1 MMAIAATGLRGIRRE
16 EAGRLWAWLACWVL
30 LPNAGFWL
38 MWIVGAPPRLSEI
51 VATGV
56 TGLVVRS
63 QRYSVKFA
71 AFLLVLAYSV
81 LAYIAG
87 MFNLAIGS
95 LLSSI
100 EFMVEMRP
108 ASSIEYLFLGLGLVF
123 TIVAATRLLRSR
135 TDFTELWAVLTAVA
149 VVVAAAGL
157 DYAMSFGTR
166 GAYKRSAPHGALFA
180 SAVAQSGFASHA
192 DGKRN
197 LVLIM
202 VESMGLPNDPAVR
215 ELLVSRW
222 KRPDIAARYALTQG
236 STPYFG
242 STTSGEIRELCARWG
257 DYGDLVERRDDAC
270 LPAKLHAAGYRT
282 SAIHSFDGSFFDRD
296 RWYPNIGFERATF
309 RDPLIAAGAAK
320 CPGVFPG
327 ACDRDVP
334 AILARQLREGGKPQ
348 FVYWLTVNSHL
359 PVPTDAA
366 LDTRRCP
373 RAAFPAVAEFEMI
386 CRQFQLWQQL
396 DDRLA
401 AAITRDD
408 FPATDILIVGDHM
421 PPYFD
426 RRQRTAFDPE
436 RVPWILL
443 RRRS

>member
-1 MMAIAATGLRGIRRE
+1 MMAFAATGLRSAGRE
-16 EAGRLWAWLACWVL
+16 EARRLAAWLACWVL
-30 LPNAGFWL
+30 LPNAGFCL

-51 VATGV
+51 VVTGV
-56 TGLVVRS
+56 TGLIVRS
-63 QRYSVKFA
+63 QRFAVKLA
-71 AFLLVLAYSV
+71 AFLLVLGYSV
-81 LAYIAG
+81 LSYIAG
-87 MFNLAIGS
+87 MFNLAIES

-108 ASSIEYLFLGLGLVF
+108 ASSIEYLILAIGLTA
-123 TIVAATRLLRSR
+123 TIVAAARLLRSR
-135 TDFTELWAVLTAVA
+135 TGFTELWAVFAAVA
-149 VVVAAAGL
+149 AVIAAAGL

-166 GAYKRSAPHGALFA
+166 GAYKRSAPHGATFA
-180 SAVAQSGFASHA
+180 SAVGKSGFASGA

-202 VESMGLPNDPAVR
+202 VESLGLPNDPGVR
-215 ELLVSRW
+215 ELLVRRW
-222 KRPDIAARYALTQG
+222 KQPDIAARYTLTQG

-242 STTSGEIRELCARWG
+242 STTSGEIRELCGRWG
-257 DYGDLVERRDDAC
+257 DYGDLVARRDDAC
-270 LPAKLHAAGYRT
+270 LPARLRAAGYRT
-282 SAIHSFDGSFFDRD
+282 AAIHSFDGSFFDRD
-296 RWYPNIGFERATF
+296 RWYPNIGFERMTF

-334 AILARQLREGGKPQ
+334 AILAQRLREGGKPK

-366 LDTRRCP
+366 LETRRCP
-373 RAAFPAVAEFEMI
+373 REAFPAVAEFEMI
-386 CRQFQLWQQL
+386 CRQFQLWRQL

-401 AAITRDD
+401 AAISHDD
-408 FPATDILIVGDHM
+408 FPVTDILIVGDHM

-426 RRQRTAFDPE
+426 RRQRVAFDPE

-443 RRRS
+443 RRRD